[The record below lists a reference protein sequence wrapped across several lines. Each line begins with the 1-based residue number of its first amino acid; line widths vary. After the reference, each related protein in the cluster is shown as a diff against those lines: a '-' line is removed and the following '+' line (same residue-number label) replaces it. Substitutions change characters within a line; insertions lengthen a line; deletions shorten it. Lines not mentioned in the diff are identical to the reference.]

1 MAEKI
6 ITEAFETDITPLLF
20 KVREEVGVPL
30 DPLEFFRESGYL
42 KKIQSER

>member
-20 KVREEVGVPL
+20 KVREEMGVPL

-42 KKIQSER
+42 KKIQSKR